1 MSRRPLRARVAR
13 AVRELM
19 GGMTDPTWKGA
30 EVSPMTMDWRVAL
43 RNPNEELRPT
53 LHRLRAR
60 GRDLRRNDP
69 YARQFL
75 NLFGTNVVGHRGFK
89 HQAQIRGPAGELLED
104 LNGRLEAAWRDFS
117 SAPVTTDRRL
127 TLVEAEYLRLE
138 TLATDGEVFI
148 RFFNGYPNRY
158 GFALQFIDADQI
170 DHEFNRE
177 ARPGQ
182 NEIRMGVEV
191 DAYGAPVGYWVLDQP
206 YGYGF
211 NYGGRR
217 ERYFVPAY
225 DPRTGLGEMLHDF
238 IPLRANQARGLTWFA
253 PILLTAKMRMG
264 MLEAELYASRLS
276 AAKPI
281 ALQVRD
287 GATDI
292 TITGENDPE
301 KPPPVFNANPG
312 EIPALPP
319 GYELVGVN
327 TDHPSAAFPNF
338 MITILRE
345 YATAL
350 GVSYNALC
358 NDLQTVNF
366 SSMKTGLLAERGLWR
381 KLQER
386 EVRAF
391 LQPVRDAWLR
401 SALLRGAATG
411 GAEGLVLDSLDWR
424 RYREARFAPLG
435 WPWPEPLK
443 DAQASQLWIQ
453 LGLASRADLAA
464 EEGKDWDEILEQLAR
479 EEARAKE
486 LGISIMPSTASADAA
501 KTTADEE
508 AAAQAAEAAK
518 TGEGPNGNGRALPA
532 ALAERLLPSAVH

>member
-1 MSRRPLRARVAR
+1 
-13 AVRELM
+13 
-19 GGMTDPTWKGA
+19 MTDPTWKGA
-30 EVSPMTMDWRVAL
+30 EVSGMTADWRVAL
-43 RNPNEELRPT
+43 RSPNDELRPT

-89 HQAQIRGPAGELLED
+89 HQSQVRGPSGELLAD
-104 LNGRLEAAWRDFS
+104 LNDRLDVGWRDFAS
-117 SAPVTTDRRL
+117 SPITTDRRL

-148 RFFNGYPNRY
+148 RFFNGYPNRH

-182 NEIRMGVEV
+182 NEVRMGIEV

-211 NYGGRR
+211 TYGGRR
-217 ERYFVPAY
+217 ERYLVPAY

-264 MLEAELYASRLS
+264 MLEAELYAARLS

-292 TITGENDPE
+292 QITGEDDPSR
-301 KPPPVFNANPG
+301 PPPVFNANPG
-312 EIPALPP
+312 EIPSLPP

-358 NDLQTVNF
+358 NDLQSVNF

-386 EVRAF
+386 EVRTF

-411 GAEGLVLDSLDWR
+411 GAEGLALDSLDWR
-424 RYREARFAPLG
+424 RFREARFSPLG

-443 DAQASQLWIQ
+443 DAQAAKLWLE
-453 LGLASRADLAA
+453 LGLATRSDLAA
-464 EEGKDWDEILEQLAR
+464 EEGKDWEENLEQLAR

-486 LGISIMPSTASADAA
+486 LGISIMPAPAASAAN
-501 KTTADEE
+501 TTADEE
-508 AAAQAAEAAK
+508 QGAGSE
-518 TGEGPNGNGRALPA
+518 TNGNGDGDGQKALV
-532 ALAERLLPSAVH
+532 LPSAPTQSLRRPAPQARF